1 MIFLCICAKINIYL
15 FKRGENLKLHFKE
28 KMIEENKVLKIKPK
42 DILDMWKGFWN
53 PTPEEKTEEE
63 EILGN
68 NNITETEKKE
78 LLKALKSAEKLSSQ
92 LFKNSYK
99 TTRLEIKDTKK
110 SAEKALE
117 KDESK
122 TQKQISEKIENTERE
137 I

>member
-1 MIFLCICAKINIYL
+1 
-15 FKRGENLKLHFKE
+15 
-28 KMIEENKVLKIKPK
+28 MIEENKVLKIKPK